1 MNGIFR
7 FRQPPMT
14 LLLQL
19 ALTALQRRFPS
30 RQDNEDAY
38 LAGSVDIYDLERR
51 MRELDHRDT
60 AQPFHL
66 RHSA

>member
-1 MNGIFR
+1 
-7 FRQPPMT
+7 MT

-19 ALTALQRRFPS
+19 ALSALRRRFPN

-51 MRELDHRDT
+51 MRELDQRDT

-66 RHSA
+66 QHSL

>member
-1 MNGIFR
+1 
-7 FRQPPMT
+7 MT

-19 ALTALQRRFPS
+19 ALNALRRRFPN

-60 AQPFHL
+60 AKPFHL
-66 RHSA
+66 QHSV